1 MQRKRIKEAI
11 REAILNRKVVE
22 LSDED
27 LGLEV
32 IERIARD
39 SENLDLL
46 AEAALRADE
55 QPGLRS
61 AVTDA
66 LGMARP
72 NFAELVPLKGIAK
85 KLTFRSMDRNA
96 FRQWLLKEI
105 GEQVRKLICDSLYG
119 MIDTPEEREK
129 LLDKY
134 DDVIVDAIVSA
145 YPALALARPL
155 IKPVVRYILAKG
167 LALAA
172 NNLDQY
178 CAVAPQQ

>member
-1 MQRKRIKEAI
+1 MQRQRINQAI
-11 REAILNRKVVE
+11 REAIQNRKVVE

-46 AEAALRADE
+46 AAAALRADE
-55 QPGLRS
+55 QPALRS
-61 AVTDA
+61 AVSDA
-66 LGMARP
+66 LGKSLLDIA
-72 NFAELVPLKGIAK
+72 ALAPLKSIAK
-85 KLTFRSMDRNA
+85 KLTFRRMDRNA

-105 GEQVRKLICDSLYG
+105 GERVRKLICDSLYG

-134 DDVIVDAIVSA
+134 DDEIVGAIASA
-145 YPALALARPL
+145 HPALVLAKPL
-155 IKPVVRYILAKG
+155 IKLVVRYLLAKG

-178 CAVAPQQ
+178 CAVAP